1 MIPFA
6 LPVALKTLPWRWIGI
21 GAAALAVAGMIWWS
35 IDSYGDRRFTAG
47 KAEVQEAWDK
57 DILARAEI
65 FAEMQARYRQQ
76 EQEWQVKANAARQER
91 SDEDAR
97 TIAGLERTL
106 RSLQNRPER
115 PAVPGAS
122 PPPDPDQASDYRT
135 GAFLHREDGEFLIRE
150 AARADKIRAALRECY
165 SVAD

>member
-6 LPVALKTLPWRWIGI
+6 LPVALKTLPWKWLGI
-21 GAAALAVAGMIWWS
+21 GAAVLAVVGVAWWR
-35 IDSYGDRRFTAG
+35 IDSYGDAREKTGREAVQ
-47 KAEVQEAWDK
+47 AEWDK

-76 EQEWQVKANAARQER
+76 EQEWQAKADAARQER

-115 PAVPGAS
+115 PALPGAS

-165 SVAD
+165 SVVD